1 MVTDCPLGWAGG
13 MKYHLLK
20 NWYPVEIHCLHKELK
35 EGIYTNPEKFAQ
47 LHAEKLQRKQ
57 ALELGKYEQKSVS

>member
-1 MVTDCPLGWAGG
+1 M
-13 MKYHLLK
+13 
-20 NWYPVEIHCLHKELK
+20 HKELK